1 MGQGFNIQTCLTT
14 ATHSVLIPQTG
25 EAKQIAGSWKLFR
38 QGGMVGMKGWTR
50 AKSGKGL
57 LKKYPKHSNVV
68 NESQCSKTE
77 RKGGGHRGFGASV
90 NCWRVKMKSTEL
102 LTTPKPQNLSG
113 RRRASFWRPLDIL
126 QLYQLREWPKALWFE
141 HLRFVK
147 TSLGEIC
154 DSQMWNAW
162 TTSKKGGR
170 AKSLQQQQ
178 VPIGALPACSEF

>member
-113 RRRASFWRPLDIL
+113 WRRASFWRPLDIL

-141 HLRFVK
+141 HLWKHHWGRSV
-147 TSLGEIC
+147 TLRCE
-154 DSQMWNAW
+154 MPEPPV
-162 TTSKKGGR
+162 KKGAGQ
-170 AKSLQQQQ
+170 SLQQQQ